1 MILSRCIPRE
11 LKFTYQG
18 GVEMVDTI
26 PKMMQKF
33 VGEEP
38 DLTIQWSKD
47 KSGVFQPVVWKQL
60 YAEVEAF
67 AAGLLSLGVKRGDHI
82 GMVSDNM
89 KEWFWADL
97 AILSIGAADV
107 PRGSDSTAPE
117 IQYILDH
124 AECGITIAE
133 NQAQLE
139 KILSIKKSVKG
150 LKTLIVLDPDFA
162 KVDSVWVDK
171 TAKGAGVKVFSFLDV
186 QEQGREYLKKLP
198 GCIAEEIA
206 KGKTEDLATLIY
218 TSGTTGEPK
227 GVMLTHSNY
236 MHQIPTP
243 LKHIDIRKGDIF
255 LSVLPIWH
263 SYERAIGYVAAF
275 AGCSMA
281 YSKLVAQIMVE
292 DMGKIKP
299 QIFPSVPRIW
309 EAVKKGIIRNIE
321 SGSSVK
327 KALAYF
333 FIGVGTA
340 HSRLKVRLRGLR
352 PRFKKSSRFVDAL
365 ISFLPFLLLSP
376 LNALGQMLV
385 FKKIKHRLGG
395 KFRFGVSG
403 AGALPPHVD
412 DFFAAA
418 GILLLEG
425 YGLTETSP
433 IVSARQSHHPVP
445 GTIGPPLEQVEVKVL
460 AEDGSELPPGKKG
473 VLYVRGPNVM
483 KGYYKKP
490 ELTAQAITK
499 DGWLNTGDLAMLTYD
514 GEIKIMGRTKET
526 VVLLG
531 GENVEPGP
539 IEDTITESD
548 FVDQVMVVGQDQK
561 YLAALVVPNFET
573 LKGFAEENGIPFGN
587 PEDLID
593 NQDVYKLLMDEID
606 SRVGPKRGFKLFER
620 INKVKLLA
628 RPFEKGKEMTHTLK
642 LKRNVIYEQY
652 DREIKE
658 LFRELR

>member
-1 MILSRCIPRE
+1 
-11 LKFTYQG
+11 
-18 GVEMVDTI
+18 
-26 PKMMQKF
+26 
-33 VGEEP
+33 
-38 DLTIQWSKD
+38 
-47 KSGVFQPVVWKQL
+47 
-60 YAEVEAF
+60 
-67 AAGLLSLGVKRGDHI
+67 
-82 GMVSDNM
+82 
-89 KEWFWADL
+89 
-97 AILSIGAADV
+97 
-107 PRGSDSTAPE
+107 
-117 IQYILDH
+117 
-124 AECGITIAE
+124 
-133 NQAQLE
+133 
-139 KILSIKKSVKG
+139 
-150 LKTLIVLDPDFA
+150 
-162 KVDSVWVDK
+162 
-171 TAKGAGVKVFSFLDV
+171 V
-186 QEQGREYLKKLP
+186 QEQGREYAGKHP
-198 GCIAEEIA
+198 GFLEEEIA
-206 KGKTEDLATLIY
+206 RGKTEDLATLIY

-243 LKHIDIRKGDIF
+243 LKHIDIRRGDIF
-255 LSVLPIWH
+255 LSVLPVWH
-263 SYERAIGYVAAF
+263 SYERAIGYVAIF
-275 AGCSMA
+275 AGASMA
-281 YSKLVAQIMVE
+281 YSKLVAQVMVE
-292 DMGKIKP
+292 DMGKIRP

-309 EAVKKGIIRNIE
+309 EAVKRGIIRNIE

-340 HSRLKVRLRGLR
+340 HSKLKVRLKCLR
-352 PRFKKSSRFVDAL
+352 PRFRKSSRFVDVL
-365 ISFLPFLLLSP
+365 ISILPFLLLTP

-395 KFRFGVSG
+395 KFKFGVSG

-433 IVSARQSHHPVP
+433 IVSVRQSFHPVP

-460 AEDGSELPPGKKG
+460 AEDGSELPPGQKG

-490 ELTAQAITK
+490 ELTTQTITA
-499 DGWLNTGDLAMLTYD
+499 DGWLNTGDLAMLTHD

-526 VVLLG
+526 VVLMG

-548 FVDQVMVVGQDQK
+548 YVDQVMVVGQDQK

-573 LKGFAEENGIPFGN
+573 LKAFAEENGIPFEK
-587 PEDLID
+587 PEDLLD
-593 NQDVYKLLMDEID
+593 NNDVYKLIMDEID
-606 SRVGPKRGFKLFER
+606 TRVAPKRGFKLFER

-628 RPFEKGKEMTHTLK
+628 KPFEKGKEMTHTLK
-642 LKRNVIYEQY
+642 LKRNVIYDEY
-652 DREIKE
+652 DRDITE
-658 LFRELR
+658 LFKERR

>member
-1 MILSRCIPRE
+1 MA
-11 LKFTYQG
+11 
-18 GVEMVDTI
+18 DTI
-26 PKMMQKF
+26 PKIMQDF
-33 VGEEP
+33 VKREA
-38 DLTIQWSKD
+38 DLTVQWSKD
-47 KSGVFQPVVWKQL
+47 ESGEFQPIAWKQL
-60 YAEVEAF
+60 VVEVEAF
-67 AAGLLSLGVKRGDHI
+67 AAGLLSIGVKRGDHI
-82 GMVSDNM
+82 GMISDNM
-89 KEWFWADL
+89 KEWLWADL

-107 PRGSDSTAPE
+107 PRGSDSMAPE
-117 IQYILDH
+117 IEYILDH
-124 AECGITIAE
+124 AECAVTIAE
-133 NQAQLE
+133 NQAQMG
-139 KILSIKKSVKG
+139 KILSIKRSLKQ
-150 LKTLIVLDPDFA
+150 LKTLIVLDPDFQ
-162 KVDSVWVDK
+162 KSESK
-171 TAKGAGVKVFSFLDV
+171 LEGVAIWTFKEI
-186 QEQGREYLKKLP
+186 QEKGREYLKGNP
-198 GCIAEEIA
+198 GCIEEEIA
-206 KGKTEDLATLIY
+206 KGKSEDLATLIY

-243 LKHIDIRKGDIF
+243 LKHIDIDKGDIF

-263 SYERAIGYVAAF
+263 SYERAIEYFAIF
-275 AGCSMA
+275 AGCSIA

-309 EAVKKGIIRNIE
+309 EAVKKGVIRNIE

-333 FIGVGTA
+333 FLGVGAA

-365 ISFLPFLLLSP
+365 ISFLPFLLLTP
-376 LNALGQMLV
+376 LNALGQVLV

-395 KFRFGVSG
+395 KFKFGVSG

-433 IVSARQSHHPVP
+433 FVSVRQSYHPVP

-490 ELTAQAITK
+490 DLTAQAISK
-499 DGWLNTGDLAMLTYD
+499 DGWLNTGDLAMLTHD

-531 GENVEPGP
+531 GENVEPSP

-548 FVDQVMVVGQDQK
+548 YVDQVMVVGQDQK

-573 LKGFAEENGIPFGN
+573 LKGFAEENGIPFGK
-587 PEDLID
+587 PEDLVD
-593 NQDVYKLLMDEID
+593 NQDVNKMIMDEID

-620 INKVKLLA
+620 INKVRLLA

-658 LFRELR
+658 LFKELR

>member
-1 MILSRCIPRE
+1 MA
-11 LKFTYQG
+11 
-18 GVEMVDTI
+18 DTI
-26 PKMMQKF
+26 PKMMQDF
-33 VGEEP
+33 VKREA
-38 DLTIQWSKD
+38 DLTVQWSKD
-47 KSGVFQPVVWKQL
+47 ESGEFQAIAWKQL
-60 YAEVEAF
+60 IVEVEAF

-82 GMVSDNM
+82 GMISDNM
-89 KEWFWADL
+89 KEWLWADL

-107 PRGSDSTAPE
+107 PRGSDSMAPE

-124 AECGITIAE
+124 AECGVTIAE
-133 NQAQLE
+133 NESQLE
-139 KILSIKKSVKG
+139 KILSIKISLKG
-150 LKTLIVLDPDFA
+150 LKTLIVLDPDFQ
-162 KVDSVWVDK
+162 KSK
-171 TAKGAGVKVFSFLDV
+171 SKMQGVAIWTFKEI
-186 QEQGREYLKKLP
+186 QEQGREYLKKHS
-198 GCIAEEIA
+198 GCIEEEIA
-206 KGKTEDLATLIY
+206 KGKTEDLATIIY

-243 LKHIDIRKGDIF
+243 LKHIDIDKGDIF

-263 SYERAIGYVAAF
+263 SYERAIGYVAIF
-275 AGCSMA
+275 AGCSVA

-309 EAVKKGIIRNIE
+309 EAVKRGIIRNIE
-321 SGSSVK
+321 SESSVK

-340 HSRLKVRLRGLR
+340 HSKLKVRLRGLR

-376 LNALGQMLV
+376 LNALGQVLV

-395 KFRFGVSG
+395 KFKFGVSG

-412 DFFAAA
+412 EFFAAA

-433 IVSARQSHHPVP
+433 IVSARQSYHPVP

-490 ELTAQAITK
+490 DLSAQAITK
-499 DGWLNTGDLAMLTYD
+499 DGWLNTGDLAMLTHD

-548 FVDQVMVVGQDQK
+548 YVDQVMVVGQDQK

-573 LKGFAEENGIPFGN
+573 LKRFAEENGVPFGKV
-587 PEDLID
+587 EDLID
-593 NQDVYKLLMDEID
+593 NQDIYKLIMDEID

-620 INKVKLLA
+620 INKARLLA

-658 LFRELR
+658 LFKERR

>member
-1 MILSRCIPRE
+1 MA
-11 LKFTYQG
+11 
-18 GVEMVDTI
+18 DTI
-26 PKMMQKF
+26 PKMMQDF
-33 VGEEP
+33 VKREA
-38 DLTIQWSKD
+38 DLTVQWSKD
-47 KSGVFQPVVWKQL
+47 ESGEFQAIAWKQL
-60 YAEVEAF
+60 IVEVEAF

-82 GMVSDNM
+82 GMISDNM
-89 KEWFWADL
+89 KEWLWADL

-107 PRGSDSTAPE
+107 PRGSDSMAPE

-124 AECGITIAE
+124 AECGVTIAE
-133 NQAQLE
+133 NESQLE
-139 KILSIKKSVKG
+139 KILSIKISLKG
-150 LKTLIVLDPDFA
+150 LKTLIVLDPDFQ
-162 KVDSVWVDK
+162 K
-171 TAKGAGVKVFSFLDV
+171 TKSKMQGVAIWTFKEI
-186 QEQGREYLKKLP
+186 QEQGREYLKKHS
-198 GCIAEEIA
+198 GCIEEEIA
-206 KGKTEDLATLIY
+206 KGKTEDLATIIY

-243 LKHIDIRKGDIF
+243 LKHIDIDKGDIF

-263 SYERAIGYVAAF
+263 SYERAIGYVAIF
-275 AGCSMA
+275 AGCSVA

-309 EAVKKGIIRNIE
+309 EAVKRGIIRNIE
-321 SGSSVK
+321 SESSVK

-340 HSRLKVRLRGLR
+340 HSKLKVRLRGLR

-376 LNALGQMLV
+376 LNALGQVLV
-385 FKKIKHRLGG
+385 FKKIKHKLGG
-395 KFRFGVSG
+395 KFKFGVSG

-412 DFFAAA
+412 EFFAAA

-433 IVSARQSHHPVP
+433 IVSARQSYHPVP

-490 ELTAQAITK
+490 DLSAQAITK
-499 DGWLNTGDLAMLTYD
+499 DGWLNTGDLAMLTHD
-514 GEIKIMGRTKET
+514 GEIKIMGRVKET

-548 FVDQVMVVGQDQK
+548 YVDQVMVVGQDQK

-573 LKGFAEENGIPFGN
+573 LKRFAEENGVPFGKV
-587 PEDLID
+587 EDLID
-593 NQDVYKLLMDEID
+593 NQDIYKLIMDEID

-620 INKVKLLA
+620 INKARLLA

-658 LFRELR
+658 LFKERR

>member
-1 MILSRCIPRE
+1 MA
-11 LKFTYQG
+11 
-18 GVEMVDTI
+18 DTI
-26 PKMMQKF
+26 PKMMQDF
-33 VGEEP
+33 VKREA
-38 DLTIQWSKD
+38 DLIVQWSKD
-47 KSGVFQPVVWKQL
+47 QAGEFQPIAWKQL
-60 YAEVEAF
+60 YAEVENF
-67 AAGLLSLGVKRGDHI
+67 AAGLLSLGVERGDHI
-82 GMVSDNM
+82 GMISDNM
-89 KEWFWADL
+89 KEWLWSDL

-107 PRGSDSTAPE
+107 PRGSDSMAPE

-124 AECGITIAE
+124 AECGVTIVE
-133 NQAQLE
+133 NESQLE
-139 KILSIKKSVKG
+139 KIMSIKKSLRG
-150 LKTLIVLDPDFA
+150 LKSLIVLDPGF
-162 KVDSVWVDK
+162 KKSESKMQGVTVWTFK
-171 TAKGAGVKVFSFLDV
+171 EV
-186 QEQGREYLKKLP
+186 QEQGRQYLKKHP
-198 GCIAEEIA
+198 GCIEEEIA
-206 KGKTEDLATLIY
+206 KGKAEDLATLIY

-243 LKHIDIRKGDIF
+243 LKHIDIDKGDIF

-263 SYERAIGYVAAF
+263 SYERAISYVAIF
-275 AGCSMA
+275 AGCSIA
-281 YSKLVAQIMVE
+281 YSKLVAQVMVE

-309 EAVKKGIIRNIE
+309 EAVKRGIIRNIE
-321 SGSSVK
+321 SSSSVK

-333 FIGVGTA
+333 FIGVGTV
-340 HSRLKVRLRGLR
+340 HSKLKVRLRGLR
-352 PRFKKSSRFVDAL
+352 PRFTKSSRFVDAL

-395 KFRFGVSG
+395 KFKFGVSG

-412 DFFAAA
+412 EFFAAA

-433 IVSARQSHHPVP
+433 IVSVRQSYHPVP

-460 AEDGSELPPGKKG
+460 GKDGSELPPGEKG

-490 ELTAQAITK
+490 DLTAQAITK
-499 DGWLNTGDLAMLTYD
+499 DGWLDTGDLAMLTHD
-514 GEIKIMGRTKET
+514 GEIKIMGRAKET

-548 FVDQVMVVGQDQK
+548 YVDQVMVVGQDQR
-561 YLAALVVPNFET
+561 YLAALVVPSFET
-573 LKGFAEENGIPFGN
+573 LKDFAEEYGIPFGKV
-587 PEDLID
+587 EDLVD
-593 NQDVYKLLMDEID
+593 NQDVYKLIMEEID

-620 INKVKLLA
+620 VNKVRLLA

-642 LKRNVIYEQY
+642 LKRDVIYKQY

-658 LFRELR
+658 LFEERR

>member
-1 MILSRCIPRE
+1 M
-11 LKFTYQG
+11 G
-18 GVEMVDTI
+18 DTI
-26 PKMMQKF
+26 PKLMLEYARK
-33 VGEEP
+33 EP
-38 DLTIQWSKD
+38 ELTVQWSKD
-47 KSGVFQPVVWKQL
+47 STGTFQPILWRQL
-60 YAEVEAF
+60 YSEVEAF
-67 AAGLLSLGVKRGDHI
+67 AAGLLSLGVKREDHI
-82 GMVSDNM
+82 GVVSENM
-89 KEWFWADL
+89 KEWLWADL
-97 AILSIGAADV
+97 AMLSIGAADV
-107 PRGSDSTAPE
+107 PRGSDSMAPE
-117 IQYILDH
+117 IQYILEH
-124 AECGITIAE
+124 AECTMCIVE

-139 KILSIKKSVKG
+139 KVISIKKSLKR
-150 LKTLIVLDPDFA
+150 LKTLIVLDHGFA
-162 KVDSVWVDK
+162 RADR
-171 TAKGAGVKVFSFLDV
+171 TAAAKLAKSAGVKVFSFEEV
-186 QEQGREYLKKLP
+186 QEQGREYAGKHP
-198 GCIAEEIA
+198 GFLEEEIA
-206 KGKTEDLATLIY
+206 RGKTEDLATLIY

-243 LKHIDIRKGDIF
+243 LKHIDIRRGDIF
-255 LSVLPIWH
+255 LSVLPVWH
-263 SYERAIGYVAAF
+263 SYERAIGYVAIF
-275 AGCSMA
+275 AGASMA
-281 YSKLVAQIMVE
+281 YSKLVAQVMVE
-292 DMGKIKP
+292 DMGKIRP

-309 EAVKKGIIRNIE
+309 EAVKRGIIRNIE

-340 HSRLKVRLRGLR
+340 HSKLKVRLKGLR
-352 PRFKKSSRFVDAL
+352 PRFRKSSRFVDAL
-365 ISFLPFLLLSP
+365 ISILPFLLLTP

-395 KFRFGVSG
+395 KFKFGVSG

-433 IVSARQSHHPVP
+433 IVSVRQSFHPVP

-460 AEDGSELPPGKKG
+460 AEDGSELPPGQKG

-490 ELTAQAITK
+490 ELTAQTITA
-499 DGWLNTGDLAMLTYD
+499 DGWLNTGDLAMLTHD

-526 VVLLG
+526 VVLMG

-548 FVDQVMVVGQDQK
+548 YVDQVMVVGQDQK

-573 LKGFAEENGIPFGN
+573 LKAFAEENGIPFEK
-587 PEDLID
+587 PEDLLD
-593 NQDVYKLLMDEID
+593 NNDVYKLIMDEID
-606 SRVGPKRGFKLFER
+606 TRVAPKRGFKLFER

-628 RPFEKGKEMTHTLK
+628 KPFEKGKEMTHTLK
-642 LKRNVIYEQY
+642 LKRNVIYDEY
-652 DREIKE
+652 DRDITE
-658 LFRELR
+658 LFKERR

>member
-1 MILSRCIPRE
+1 MA
-11 LKFTYQG
+11 
-18 GVEMVDTI
+18 DTI
-26 PKMMQKF
+26 PKMMQDF
-33 VGEEP
+33 VKREA
-38 DLTIQWSKD
+38 DLTVQWSKD
-47 KSGVFQPVVWKQL
+47 ESGEFQAIAWKQL
-60 YAEVEAF
+60 IVEVEAF

-82 GMVSDNM
+82 GMISDNM
-89 KEWFWADL
+89 KEWLWADL
-97 AILSIGAADV
+97 AILSIGASDV
-107 PRGSDSTAPE
+107 PRGSDSMAPE

-124 AECGITIAE
+124 AECGVTIAE
-133 NQAQLE
+133 NESQLE
-139 KILSIKKSVKG
+139 KILSIKISLKG
-150 LKTLIVLDPDFA
+150 LKTLIVLDPDFQ
-162 KVDSVWVDK
+162 KSK
-171 TAKGAGVKVFSFLDV
+171 SKMQGVAIWTFKEI
-186 QEQGREYLKKLP
+186 QEQGREYLKKHP
-198 GCIAEEIA
+198 GCIEEEIA
-206 KGKTEDLATLIY
+206 KGKTEDLATIIY

-243 LKHIDIRKGDIF
+243 LKHIDIDKGDIF
-255 LSVLPIWH
+255 FSVLPIWH
-263 SYERAIGYVAAF
+263 SYERAIGYVAIF
-275 AGCSMA
+275 AGCSIA
-281 YSKLVAQIMVE
+281 YSKLVAQIMLE

-309 EAVKKGIIRNIE
+309 EAVKRGIIRNVE
-321 SGSSVK
+321 SESSVK

-340 HSRLKVRLRGLR
+340 HSKLKVRLRGLR

-376 LNALGQMLV
+376 LNALGQVLV

-395 KFRFGVSG
+395 KFKFGVSG

-412 DFFAAA
+412 EFFAAA

-433 IVSARQSHHPVP
+433 FVSVRQSYHPVP

-483 KGYYKKP
+483 MGYYKKP
-490 ELTAQAITK
+490 DLSAQAITK
-499 DGWLNTGDLAMLTYD
+499 DGWLNTGDLAMLTHD

-548 FVDQVMVVGQDQK
+548 YVDQVMVVGQDQK

-573 LKGFAEENGIPFGN
+573 LKRFAEENGVPFGKV
-587 PEDLID
+587 EDLID
-593 NQDVYKLLMDEID
+593 NQDIYKLIMDEID

-620 INKVKLLA
+620 INKARLLA

-658 LFRELR
+658 LFKERR

>member
-1 MILSRCIPRE
+1 MA
-11 LKFTYQG
+11 
-18 GVEMVDTI
+18 DTI
-26 PKMMQKF
+26 PKMMQDF
-33 VGEEP
+33 VKREA
-38 DLTIQWSKD
+38 DLTVQWSKD
-47 KSGVFQPVVWKQL
+47 ESGEFQAIAWKQL
-60 YAEVEAF
+60 IVEVEAF

-82 GMVSDNM
+82 GMISDNM
-89 KEWFWADL
+89 KEWLWADL

-107 PRGSDSTAPE
+107 PRGSDSMAPE

-124 AECGITIAE
+124 AECGVTIAE
-133 NQAQLE
+133 NESQLE
-139 KILSIKKSVKG
+139 KILSIKISLKG
-150 LKTLIVLDPDFA
+150 LKTLIVLDPDFQ
-162 KVDSVWVDK
+162 KSK
-171 TAKGAGVKVFSFLDV
+171 SKMQGVAIWTFKEI
-186 QEQGREYLKKLP
+186 QEQGREYLKKHS
-198 GCIAEEIA
+198 GCIEEEIA
-206 KGKTEDLATLIY
+206 KGKTEDLATIIY

-243 LKHIDIRKGDIF
+243 LKHIDIDKGDIF

-263 SYERAIGYVAAF
+263 SYERAIGYVAIF
-275 AGCSMA
+275 AGCSVA

-309 EAVKKGIIRNIE
+309 EAVKRGIIRNIE
-321 SGSSVK
+321 SESSVK

-333 FIGVGTA
+333 FISVGTA
-340 HSRLKVRLRGLR
+340 HSKLKVRLRGLR

-376 LNALGQMLV
+376 LNALGQVLV
-385 FKKIKHRLGG
+385 FKKIKHKLGG
-395 KFRFGVSG
+395 KFKFGVSG

-412 DFFAAA
+412 EFFAAA

-433 IVSARQSHHPVP
+433 IVSARQSYHPVP

-490 ELTAQAITK
+490 DLSAQAITK
-499 DGWLNTGDLAMLTYD
+499 DGWLNTGDLAMLTHD

-548 FVDQVMVVGQDQK
+548 YVDQVMVVGQDQK

-573 LKGFAEENGIPFGN
+573 LKRFAEENGVPFGKV
-587 PEDLID
+587 EDLID
-593 NQDVYKLLMDEID
+593 NQDIYKLIMDEID

-620 INKVKLLA
+620 INKARLLA

-658 LFRELR
+658 LFKERR

>member
-1 MILSRCIPRE
+1 MA
-11 LKFTYQG
+11 
-18 GVEMVDTI
+18 DTI
-26 PKMMQKF
+26 PKMMQDF
-33 VGEEP
+33 VKREA
-38 DLTIQWSKD
+38 DLTVQWSKD
-47 KSGVFQPVVWKQL
+47 ESGEFQAIAWKQL
-60 YAEVEAF
+60 IVEVEAF

-82 GMVSDNM
+82 GMISDNM
-89 KEWFWADL
+89 KEWLWADL
-97 AILSIGAADV
+97 AILSIGASDV
-107 PRGSDSTAPE
+107 PRGSDSMAPE

-124 AECGITIAE
+124 AECGVTIAE
-133 NQAQLE
+133 NESQLE
-139 KILSIKKSVKG
+139 KILSIKISLKG
-150 LKTLIVLDPDFA
+150 LKTLIVLDPDFQ
-162 KVDSVWVDK
+162 KSK
-171 TAKGAGVKVFSFLDV
+171 SKMQGVAIWTFKEI
-186 QEQGREYLKKLP
+186 QEQGREYLKKHP
-198 GCIAEEIA
+198 GCIEEEIA
-206 KGKTEDLATLIY
+206 KGKTEDLATIIY

-243 LKHIDIRKGDIF
+243 LKHIDIDKGDIF
-255 LSVLPIWH
+255 FSVLPIWH
-263 SYERAIGYVAAF
+263 SYERAIGYVAIF
-275 AGCSMA
+275 AGCSIA
-281 YSKLVAQIMVE
+281 YSKLVAQIMLE

-309 EAVKKGIIRNIE
+309 EAVKRGIIRNVE
-321 SGSSVK
+321 SESSVK

-340 HSRLKVRLRGLR
+340 HSKLKVRLRGLR

-376 LNALGQMLV
+376 LNALGQVLV

-395 KFRFGVSG
+395 KFKFGVSG

-412 DFFAAA
+412 EFFAAA

-433 IVSARQSHHPVP
+433 FVSVRQSYHPVP

-490 ELTAQAITK
+490 DLSAQAITK
-499 DGWLNTGDLAMLTYD
+499 DGWLNTGDLAMLTHD

-548 FVDQVMVVGQDQK
+548 YVDQVMVVGQDQK

-573 LKGFAEENGIPFGN
+573 LKRFAEENGVPFGKV
-587 PEDLID
+587 EDLID
-593 NQDVYKLLMDEID
+593 NQDIYKLIMDEID

-620 INKVKLLA
+620 INKARLLA

-658 LFRELR
+658 LFKERR

>member
-1 MILSRCIPRE
+1 M
-11 LKFTYQG
+11 G
-18 GVEMVDTI
+18 DTI
-26 PKMMQKF
+26 PKLMLEF
-33 VGEEP
+33 ARNEP
-38 DLTIQWSKD
+38 ELTVQWSKD
-47 KSGVFQPVVWKQL
+47 STGTFQPIVWKQL
-60 YAEVEAF
+60 REEVEAF
-67 AAGLLSLGVKRGDHI
+67 AGGLLDLGIKRDDHI
-82 GMVSDNM
+82 GMISDNM
-89 KEWFWADL
+89 KEWLWADL

-124 AECGITIAE
+124 AECGICIVE
-133 NQAQLE
+133 NLAQLE
-139 KILSIKKSVKG
+139 KVLSIKEKLKQ
-150 LKTLIVLDPDFA
+150 LKTFVVLDPEFK
-162 KVDSVWVDK
+162 KVDEIAV
-171 TAKGAGVKVFSFLDV
+171 AKMAKNAGVKIYTFKEV
-186 QEQGREYLKKLP
+186 QEQGRSYVGKHP
-198 GCIAEEIA
+198 GFLEEEIA

-243 LKHIDIRKGDIF
+243 LKHIDIEKGDIF

-263 SYERAIGYVAAF
+263 SYERAIGYVAIF

-340 HSRLKVRLRGLR
+340 HSKLKVRLRGLR
-352 PRFKKSSRFVDAL
+352 PRFKKFSRFADAL
-365 ISFLPFLLLSP
+365 ISILPFLLLTP
-376 LNALGQMLV
+376 LNALGQVLV

-395 KFRFGVSG
+395 QFKFGVSG

-433 IVSARQSHHPVP
+433 IVSVRKSAHPVP
-445 GTIGPPLEQVEVKVL
+445 GTIGPPLEQLEVKVL
-460 AEDGSELPPGKKG
+460 AEDGSELAPGQKG
-473 VLYVRGPNVM
+473 VLFVRGPNVM

-490 ELTAQAITK
+490 DLTAQAITA
-499 DGWLNTGDLAMLTYD
+499 DGWLNTGDLAMLTHD
-514 GEIKIMGRTKET
+514 GEIKIVGRAKET
-526 VVLLG
+526 VVLMG

-548 FVDQVMVVGQDQK
+548 YVDQVMVVGQDQK

-573 LKGFAEENGIPFGN
+573 LTGFAKENGIPFEK
-587 PEDLID
+587 PEDLLD
-593 NQDVYKLLMDEID
+593 NDDVYKLVMDEID

-628 RPFEKGKEMTHTLK
+628 KPFEKGVEMTHTLK
-642 LKRNVIYEQY
+642 LKRNVIYDEY
-652 DREIKE
+652 DKDIKD
-658 LFRELR
+658 LFKERR

>member
-1 MILSRCIPRE
+1 MA
-11 LKFTYQG
+11 
-18 GVEMVDTI
+18 DTI
-26 PKMMQKF
+26 PKMMQDF
-33 VGEEP
+33 VKREA
-38 DLTIQWSKD
+38 DLTVQWSKD
-47 KSGVFQPVVWKQL
+47 ESGEFQAIAWKQL
-60 YAEVEAF
+60 IVEVEAF

-82 GMVSDNM
+82 GMISDNM
-89 KEWFWADL
+89 KEWLWADL

-107 PRGSDSTAPE
+107 PRGSDSMAPE

-124 AECGITIAE
+124 AECGVTIAE
-133 NQAQLE
+133 NESQLE
-139 KILSIKKSVKG
+139 KILSIKISLKG
-150 LKTLIVLDPDFA
+150 LKTLIVLDPDFQ
-162 KVDSVWVDK
+162 KSK
-171 TAKGAGVKVFSFLDV
+171 SKMQGVAIWTFKEI
-186 QEQGREYLKKLP
+186 QEQGREYLKKHS
-198 GCIAEEIA
+198 GCIEEEIA
-206 KGKTEDLATLIY
+206 KGKTEDLATIIY

-243 LKHIDIRKGDIF
+243 LKHIDIDKGDIF

-263 SYERAIGYVAAF
+263 SYERAIGYVAIF
-275 AGCSMA
+275 AGCSVA

-309 EAVKKGIIRNIE
+309 EAVKRGIIRNIE
-321 SGSSVK
+321 SESSVK

-340 HSRLKVRLRGLR
+340 HSKLKVRLRGLR

-376 LNALGQMLV
+376 LNALGQVLV
-385 FKKIKHRLGG
+385 FKKIKHKLGG
-395 KFRFGVSG
+395 KFKFGVSG

-412 DFFAAA
+412 EFFAAA

-433 IVSARQSHHPVP
+433 IVSVRQSYHPVP

-490 ELTAQAITK
+490 DLSAQAITK
-499 DGWLNTGDLAMLTYD
+499 DGWLNTGDLAMLTHD
-514 GEIKIMGRTKET
+514 GEIKIMGRVKET

-548 FVDQVMVVGQDQK
+548 YVDQVMVVGQDQK

-573 LKGFAEENGIPFGN
+573 LKRFAEENGVPFGKV
-587 PEDLID
+587 EDLID
-593 NQDVYKLLMDEID
+593 NQDIYKLIMDEID

-620 INKVKLLA
+620 INKARLLA

-658 LFRELR
+658 LFKERR

>member
-1 MILSRCIPRE
+1 MA
-11 LKFTYQG
+11 
-18 GVEMVDTI
+18 DTI
-26 PKMMQKF
+26 PKMMQDF
-33 VGEEP
+33 VKREA
-38 DLTIQWSKD
+38 DLTVQWSKD
-47 KSGVFQPVVWKQL
+47 ESGEFQAIAWKQL
-60 YAEVEAF
+60 IVEVEAF

-82 GMVSDNM
+82 GMISDNM
-89 KEWFWADL
+89 KEWLWADL
-97 AILSIGAADV
+97 AILSIGASDV
-107 PRGSDSTAPE
+107 PRGSDSMAPE

-124 AECGITIAE
+124 AECGVTIAE
-133 NQAQLE
+133 NESQLE
-139 KILSIKKSVKG
+139 KILSIKISLKG
-150 LKTLIVLDPDFA
+150 LKTLIVLDPDFQ
-162 KVDSVWVDK
+162 KSK
-171 TAKGAGVKVFSFLDV
+171 SKMQGVAIWTFKEI
-186 QEQGREYLKKLP
+186 QEQGREYLKKHP
-198 GCIAEEIA
+198 GCIEEEIA
-206 KGKTEDLATLIY
+206 KGKTEDLATIIY

-243 LKHIDIRKGDIF
+243 LKYIDIDKGDIF
-255 LSVLPIWH
+255 FSVLPIWH
-263 SYERAIGYVAAF
+263 SYERAIGYVAIF
-275 AGCSMA
+275 AGCSIA

-309 EAVKKGIIRNIE
+309 EAVKRGIIRNVE
-321 SGSSVK
+321 SESSVK

-340 HSRLKVRLRGLR
+340 HSKLKVRLRGLR

-376 LNALGQMLV
+376 LNALGQVLV

-395 KFRFGVSG
+395 KFKFGVSG

-412 DFFAAA
+412 EFFAAA

-433 IVSARQSHHPVP
+433 FVSVRQSYHPVP

-483 KGYYKKP
+483 MGYYKKP
-490 ELTAQAITK
+490 DLSAQAITK
-499 DGWLNTGDLAMLTYD
+499 DGWLNTGDLAMLTHD

-548 FVDQVMVVGQDQK
+548 YVDQVMVVGQDQK

-573 LKGFAEENGIPFGN
+573 LKRFAEENGVPFGKV
-587 PEDLID
+587 EDLID
-593 NQDVYKLLMDEID
+593 NQDIYKLIMDEID

-620 INKVKLLA
+620 INKARLLA

-658 LFRELR
+658 LFKERR

>member
-1 MILSRCIPRE
+1 MA
-11 LKFTYQG
+11 
-18 GVEMVDTI
+18 DTI
-26 PKMMQKF
+26 PKMMQDF
-33 VGEEP
+33 VKREA
-38 DLTIQWSKD
+38 DLTVQWSKD
-47 KSGVFQPVVWKQL
+47 ESGEFQAIAWKQL
-60 YAEVEAF
+60 IVEVEAF

-82 GMVSDNM
+82 GMISDNM
-89 KEWFWADL
+89 KEWLWADL

-107 PRGSDSTAPE
+107 PRGSDSMAPE

-124 AECGITIAE
+124 AECGVTIAE
-133 NQAQLE
+133 NESQLE
-139 KILSIKKSVKG
+139 KILSIKISLKG
-150 LKTLIVLDPDFA
+150 LKTLIVLDPDFQ
-162 KVDSVWVDK
+162 K
-171 TAKGAGVKVFSFLDV
+171 TKSKMQGVAIWTFKEI
-186 QEQGREYLKKLP
+186 QEQGREYLKKHS
-198 GCIAEEIA
+198 GCIEEEIA
-206 KGKTEDLATLIY
+206 KGKTEDLATIIY

-243 LKHIDIRKGDIF
+243 LKHIDIDKGDIF

-263 SYERAIGYVAAF
+263 SYERAIGYVAIF
-275 AGCSMA
+275 AGCSVA

-309 EAVKKGIIRNIE
+309 EAVKRGIIRNIE
-321 SGSSVK
+321 SESSVK

-340 HSRLKVRLRGLR
+340 HSKLKVRLRGLR

-376 LNALGQMLV
+376 LNALGQVLV
-385 FKKIKHRLGG
+385 FKKIKHKLGG
-395 KFRFGVSG
+395 KFKFGVSG

-412 DFFAAA
+412 EFFAAA

-433 IVSARQSHHPVP
+433 IVSARQSYHPVP

-490 ELTAQAITK
+490 DLSAQAITK
-499 DGWLNTGDLAMLTYD
+499 DGWLNTGDLAMLTHD

-548 FVDQVMVVGQDQK
+548 YVDQVMVVGQDQK

-573 LKGFAEENGIPFGN
+573 LKGFAEENGVPFGKV
-587 PEDLID
+587 EDLID
-593 NQDVYKLLMDEID
+593 NQDIYKLIMDEID

-620 INKVKLLA
+620 INKARLLA

-658 LFRELR
+658 LFKERR

>member
-1 MILSRCIPRE
+1 M
-11 LKFTYQG
+11 G
-18 GVEMVDTI
+18 DTI
-26 PKMMQKF
+26 PKLMLEF
-33 VGEEP
+33 VRNEP
-38 DLTIQWSKD
+38 ELTIQWSKD
-47 KSGVFQPVVWKQL
+47 STGTFQPIVWKQMRG
-60 YAEVEAF
+60 EVESF
-67 AAGLLSLGVKRGDHI
+67 AAGLLDLGVKRGDHI
-82 GMVSDNM
+82 GMISDNM
-89 KEWFWADL
+89 KEWLWADL

-107 PRGSDSTAPE
+107 PRGSDSMAPE

-124 AECGITIAE
+124 AECSVCIVE
-133 NQAQLE
+133 NLAQLE
-139 KILSIKKSVKG
+139 KVLSIKKNLKG
-150 LKTLIVLDPDFA
+150 LKTFIVLDPEFK
-162 KVDSVWVDK
+162 KVDEVAVARM
-171 TAKGAGVKVFSFLDV
+171 AKNAGTKIFMFKEV
-186 QEQGREYLKKLP
+186 QEQGRGYASKHP
-198 GCIAEEIA
+198 GFLEEEVA

-263 SYERAIGYVAAF
+263 SYERAIGYVAIF
-275 AGCSMA
+275 AGCSIA

-309 EAVKKGIIRNIE
+309 EAVKKGIIRNID

-333 FIGVGTA
+333 FLGVGTA
-340 HSRLKVRLRGLR
+340 HSKLKVRLRGLR
-352 PRFKKSSRFVDAL
+352 PRFRKSSRLADAL
-365 ISFLPFLLLSP
+365 ISILPFLLLTP
-376 LNALGQMLV
+376 FNALGQMLV

-395 KFRFGVSG
+395 RFRFGVSG

-433 IVSARQSHHPVP
+433 IVSARQSFHPVP
-445 GTIGPPLEQVEVKVL
+445 GTIGPPLEQLEVKVL
-460 AEDGSELPPGKKG
+460 GESGAELPPGQKG

-490 ELTAQAITK
+490 ELTAQTITA
-499 DGWLNTGDLAMLTYD
+499 DGWLNTGDLAMLTHD
-514 GEIKIMGRTKET
+514 GEIKIMGRVKET
-526 VVLLG
+526 VVLMG
-531 GENVEPGP
+531 GENIEPGP

-548 FVDQVMVVGQDQK
+548 YVDQVMVVGQDQK
-561 YLAALVVPNFET
+561 YLAALVVPSFET
-573 LKGFAEENGIPFGN
+573 LTDFAKENGIPFEKS
-587 PEDLID
+587 EDLLD
-593 NQDVYKLLMDEID
+593 NDDVYKLIMDEID
-606 SRVGPKRGFKLFER
+606 FRVGPKRGFKLFER

-628 RPFEKGKEMTHTLK
+628 KPFEKGVEMTHTLK
-642 LKRNVIYEQY
+642 LKRNVIYDEY
-652 DREIKE
+652 DKDIKE
-658 LFRELR
+658 LFKERR

>member
-1 MILSRCIPRE
+1 M
-11 LKFTYQG
+11 G
-18 GVEMVDTI
+18 DTI
-26 PKMMQKF
+26 PKLMLEF
-33 VGEEP
+33 VRNEP
-38 DLTIQWSKD
+38 ELTIQWSKD
-47 KSGVFQPVVWKQL
+47 STGTFQPIVWKQMRG
-60 YAEVEAF
+60 EVESF
-67 AAGLLSLGVKRGDHI
+67 AAGLLDLGVKRGDHI
-82 GMVSDNM
+82 GMISDNM
-89 KEWFWADL
+89 KEWLWADL

-107 PRGSDSTAPE
+107 PRGSDSMAPE

-124 AECGITIAE
+124 AECSVCIVE
-133 NQAQLE
+133 NLAQLE
-139 KILSIKKSVKG
+139 KVLSIKKNLKG
-150 LKTLIVLDPDFA
+150 LKTFIVLDPEFK
-162 KVDSVWVDK
+162 KVDEVAVARM
-171 TAKGAGVKVFSFLDV
+171 AKNAGTKIFMFKEV
-186 QEQGREYLKKLP
+186 QEQGRGYASKHP
-198 GCIAEEIA
+198 GFMEEEVA

-263 SYERAIGYVAAF
+263 SYERAIGYVAIF
-275 AGCSMA
+275 AGCSIA

-309 EAVKKGIIRNIE
+309 EAVKKGIIRNID

-333 FIGVGTA
+333 FLGVGTA
-340 HSRLKVRLRGLR
+340 HSKLKVRLRGLR
-352 PRFKKSSRFVDAL
+352 PRFRKSSRLADAL
-365 ISFLPFLLLSP
+365 ISILPFLLLTP
-376 LNALGQMLV
+376 FNALGQMLV

-395 KFRFGVSG
+395 RFRFGVSG

-433 IVSARQSHHPVP
+433 IVSARQSFHPGP
-445 GTIGPPLEQVEVKVL
+445 GTIGPPLEQLEVKVL
-460 AEDGSELPPGKKG
+460 GESGAELPPGQKG

-490 ELTAQAITK
+490 ELTAQTITA
-499 DGWLNTGDLAMLTYD
+499 DGWLNTGDLAMLTHD
-514 GEIKIMGRTKET
+514 GEIKIMGRVKET
-526 VVLLG
+526 VVLMG
-531 GENVEPGP
+531 GENIEPGP

-548 FVDQVMVVGQDQK
+548 YVDQVMVVGQDQK
-561 YLAALVVPNFET
+561 YLAALVVPSFET
-573 LKGFAEENGIPFGN
+573 LTDFAKENGIPFEKS
-587 PEDLID
+587 EDLLD
-593 NQDVYKLLMDEID
+593 NDDVYKLIMDEID
-606 SRVGPKRGFKLFER
+606 FRVGPKRGFKLFER

-628 RPFEKGKEMTHTLK
+628 KPFEKGVEMTHTLK
-642 LKRNVIYEQY
+642 LKRNVIYDEY
-652 DREIKE
+652 DKDIKE
-658 LFRELR
+658 LFKERR

>member
-1 MILSRCIPRE
+1 MA
-11 LKFTYQG
+11 
-18 GVEMVDTI
+18 DTI
-26 PKMMQKF
+26 PKMMQDF
-33 VGEEP
+33 VKREA
-38 DLTIQWSKD
+38 DLTVQWSKD
-47 KSGVFQPVVWKQL
+47 ESGEFQAIAWKQL
-60 YAEVEAF
+60 IVEVEAF

-82 GMVSDNM
+82 GMISDNM
-89 KEWFWADL
+89 KEWLWADL

-107 PRGSDSTAPE
+107 PRGSDSMAPE

-124 AECGITIAE
+124 AECGVTIAE
-133 NQAQLE
+133 NESQLE
-139 KILSIKKSVKG
+139 KILSIKISLKG
-150 LKTLIVLDPDFA
+150 LKTLIVLDPDFQ
-162 KVDSVWVDK
+162 KSK
-171 TAKGAGVKVFSFLDV
+171 SKMQGVAIWTFKEI
-186 QEQGREYLKKLP
+186 QEQGREYLKKHS
-198 GCIAEEIA
+198 GCIEEEIA
-206 KGKTEDLATLIY
+206 KGKTEDLATIIY

-243 LKHIDIRKGDIF
+243 LKHIDIDKGDIF

-263 SYERAIGYVAAF
+263 SYERAISYVAIF
-275 AGCSMA
+275 AGCSVA

-309 EAVKKGIIRNIE
+309 EAVKRGIIRNVE
-321 SGSSVK
+321 SESSVK

-340 HSRLKVRLRGLR
+340 HSKLKVRLRGLR

-376 LNALGQMLV
+376 LNALGQVLV

-395 KFRFGVSG
+395 KFKFGVSG

-412 DFFAAA
+412 EFFAAA

-433 IVSARQSHHPVP
+433 IVSARQSYHPVP

-490 ELTAQAITK
+490 DLSAQAITK
-499 DGWLNTGDLAMLTYD
+499 DGWLNTGDLAMLTHD

-548 FVDQVMVVGQDQK
+548 YVDQVMVVGQDQK

-573 LKGFAEENGIPFGN
+573 LKRFAEENGVPFGKV
-587 PEDLID
+587 EDLID
-593 NQDVYKLLMDEID
+593 NQDIYKLIMDEID

-620 INKVKLLA
+620 INKARLLA

-658 LFRELR
+658 LFKERR